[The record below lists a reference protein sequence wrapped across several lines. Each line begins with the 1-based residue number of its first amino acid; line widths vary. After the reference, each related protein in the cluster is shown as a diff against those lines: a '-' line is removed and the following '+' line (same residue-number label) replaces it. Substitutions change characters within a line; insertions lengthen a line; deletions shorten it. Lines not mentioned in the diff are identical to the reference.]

1 MQRIHLTLPLS
12 VGALL
17 VWLSLTLGVGWLETG
32 GRQQSLG
39 EAAGGHIGLSWLLA
53 ALFALALV
61 LASDDWR
68 GAGLRAPQPLSSAR
82 LAWPPL
88 LYALLMLA
96 VAWAGGFPAR
106 GVLLVIACNTAV
118 VALSEELMFRA
129 ILLQGFL
136 DRLAIWPGVM
146 ASSAI
151 FGLVHAANG
160 YATGDVGAA
169 LWQSAA
175 AFLQG
180 VAYAAI
186 RLRTRSIWPMVVVHG
201 LWDFS
206 LMTATLSAAADGEVS
221 SMPYLAMLAVLPLFL
236 YGLYLLRGNQG
247 QLKTLP

>member
-1 MQRIHLTLPLS
+1 M
-12 VGALL
+12 GALL
-17 VWLSLTLGVGWLETG
+17 VWLGLTRGVGWLETG

-53 ALFALALV
+53 ALFALAV
-61 LASDDWR
+61 ALASDDRR
-68 GAGLRAPQPLSSAR
+68 GAGLRGPQPPASAR

-88 LYALLMLA
+88 LYALLML
-96 VAWAGGFPAR
+96 VLAWAGGFPPR
-106 GVLLVIACNTAV
+106 SVVLVIACNTAI
-118 VALSEELMFRA
+118 VAISEELMFRA

-136 DRLAIWPGVM
+136 DKYAIWPAVM
-146 ASSAI
+146 TSSAI

-169 LWQSAA
+169 LWQSGA

-186 RLRTRSIWPMVVVHG
+186 RLRTRSIWPMVVVHC

-206 LMTATLSAAADGEVS
+206 LMTATLAAAAEGEVS
-221 SMPYLAMLAVLPLFL
+221 SMPYAAMLAVLPLFL
-236 YGLYLLRGNQG
+236 YGLFLLRGNRG
-247 QLKTLP
+247 QLKALS